1 MNDAVSG
8 SAFGFSGPTI
18 LGSNVQRQWNRTD
31 AQTAQNWSA
40 QAAHEQMKFQER
52 MSNTSYARAVNDL
65 KDAGLNPMLAVQQ
78 GGASTPPGAG
88 FAGQKAASPSAVG
101 GGMNKQVQYQTAAQ
115 IRNLDADSTLKLAQA
130 EEVAP
135 TAGVQREYTA
145 HQSANIRQ
153 QIGESA
159 MRIEE
164 IIARTDHQT
173 ASASNVRQQT
183 ENLRVLIPNLQETL
197 KLLRAQTGETAQ
209 RVRANLPELEANVK
223 KLQAIFMEL
232 ERPGRTQTSDFQSSG
247 AGAVLKSIGNA
258 LRELNPLLPSTSQH
272 GYSK

>member
-1 MNDAVSG
+1 
-8 SAFGFSGPTI
+8 
-18 LGSNVQRQWNRTD
+18 
-31 AQTAQNWSA
+31 
-40 QAAHEQMKFQER
+40 MKFQER